1 MIYLTGDTH
10 GRFERIGAFCDKMQ
24 TDRDDILII
33 LGDAGINFHA
43 DARDNLRKEYLARL
57 PITLFCIHG
66 NHERRPESLDVYDE
80 REWHGG
86 QVFTEDRYPNILFA
100 KDGEIYDLDG
110 QKAIAIGG
118 AYSIDKAWRV
128 EGRSWWP
135 DEQPSEEIKSR
146 VEQSLEF
153 AVLHHPQKRLSLFHA
168 GAADALVRVDVHQRP
183 AGMLRDLRP
192 ERLHLLRKAGL
203 LDLLIRADPGVNRH
217 PNRFKGAEALGCR
230 FLLTGVPYLFDHDF
244 HVHSSS
250 CANLSSTSC
259 CGHSH
264 LASSSTLRRSSVSR
278 YPLEF
283 KRPRRIIV

>member
-110 QKAIAIGG
+110 QKAIDIGG

-135 DEQPSEEIKSR
+135 DEQPSEKIKSR
-146 VEQSLEF
+146 VEQSLENCSWSIDI
-153 AVLHHPQKRLSLFHA
+153 VLSHTTPLKYEPTEVFIR
-168 GAADALVRVDVHQRP
+168 GVDQSKV
-183 AGMLRDLRP
+183 D
-192 ERLHLLRKAGL
+192 K
-203 LDLLIRADPGVNRH
+203 
-217 PNRFKGAEALGCR
+217 
-230 FLLTGVPYLFDHDF
+230 
-244 HVHSSS
+244 
-250 CANLSSTSC
+250 ST
-259 CGHSH
+259 
-264 LASSSTLRRSSVSR
+264 
-278 YPLEF
+278 
-283 KRPRRIIV
+283 